1 MAMAGRVVAILSA
14 MLVPTFL
21 LLPFIEAS
29 ALTRSETGWALF
41 SGADIIVTLAA
52 LATMLLVAASF
63 STADSPLYGAVIL
76 GLGAFV
82 LGHMLPEEIDP
93 ARLIG
98 IGAILVNVA
107 AAGMI
112 AGGTLMLLASVGGA
126 R

>member
-63 STADSPLYGAVIL
+63 STADSPLYGAATWAWARSCSATCSPRRST
-76 GLGAFV
+76 GLG
-82 LGHMLPEEIDP
+82 
-93 ARLIG
+93 
-98 IGAILVNVA
+98 
-107 AAGMI
+107 
-112 AGGTLMLLASVGGA
+112 
-126 R
+126 

>member
-1 MAMAGRVVAILSA
+1 
-14 MLVPTFL
+14 
-21 LLPFIEAS
+21 
-29 ALTRSETGWALF
+29 
-41 SGADIIVTLAA
+41 
-52 LATMLLVAASF
+52 
-63 STADSPLYGAVIL
+63 
-76 GLGAFV
+76 
-82 LGHMLPEEIDP
+82 MLPEEIDR